1 MLTSTLFL
9 GLSVFA
15 DAAFTSAASA
25 QTLLPTQAGV
35 PTPIPVAA
43 ASAAKSVLPTKTFAV
58 AATTKPE
65 WRELTALQKQAL
77 QPLSHSW
84 ATINEAQKLKWLEV
98 SKNYPALSPAD
109 QTTMHSRMIEWVA
122 MSPQQ
127 RAAAR
132 LNFAKT
138 KELSK
143 ELSSDEKKAKWESYQ
158 ALSPEEKLKLA
169 ATASPRPTGAATAVK
184 PVEPQKLA
192 VSPKKSVASQAGAGT
207 AVIPLNPV
215 SPQNPP
221 SQPTPPKPAVAP
233 TTQPQSPTPN

>member
-1 MLTSTLFL
+1 MLTSALFL
-9 GLSVFA
+9 GLSAFA
-15 DAAFTSAASA
+15 GAAFNSAASA
-25 QTLLPTQAGV
+25 QTLLLAQAGV
-35 PTPIPVAA
+35 PTPAPVAA
-43 ASAAKSVLPTKTFAV
+43 ASAAKSVLPAKTIV
-58 AATTKPE
+58 AAAITKPE

-77 QPLSHSW
+77 QPLSQSW
-84 ATINEAQKLKWLEV
+84 ATISEAQKLKWLEV
-98 SKNYPALSPAD
+98 SKNYPGLSPAE
-109 QTTMHSRMIEWVA
+109 QTTMHSRMNEWVA

-143 ELSSDEKKAKWESYQ
+143 ELSPVEKKAKWESYQ

-192 VSPKKSVASQAGAGT
+192 VLPKKSVASQAGAGT
-207 AVIPLNPV
+207 AVNPV
-215 SPQNPP
+215 SPLKPS
-221 SQPTPPKPAVAP
+221 SQPAPSKPAVAP
-233 TTQPQSPTPN
+233 AAQPQSPSPN